1 MRDSRPLLWH
11 LPVSHYSE
19 KVRWALDHKR
29 IPHRRRAAIVPG
41 THMVAAVWLTRDPG
55 YFTFPVLEIDGE
67 TIADSSAIIAT
78 LEERFPEPAL
88 YPADP
93 DDLRRALELED
104 FFDEELG
111 PYTRQLAFHELG
123 NDPERFEAIV
133 ARTVPEPFNRNAAGA
148 AAFARTFTRLR
159 FGARSEAAAEVSR
172 SKILAALDRL
182 EDELGSAE
190 YLVGDSLSVADVTA
204 AALFYPLVL
213 PDEGPLPPEEEAPQG
228 LERFRAPLKERRG
241 FKWVEETFRRHR
253 RRARR
258 SAATAVHA

>member
-1 MRDSRPLLWH
+1 MSDSRPLLWH

-29 IPHRRRAAIVPG
+29 IPHRRRAAIIPG
-41 THMVAAVWLTRDPG
+41 THMVAAMWLTRDPAN
-55 YFTFPVLEIDGE
+55 FTFPVMELNGIA
-67 TIADSSAIIAT
+67 IADSSAIVAA
-78 LEERFPEPAL
+78 LEERFPAQPL
-88 YPADP
+88 FPADP
-93 DDLRRALELED
+93 DERRRALELEE

-133 ARTVPEPFNRNAAGA
+133 VRTVPGPLGRNAAGA
-148 AAFARTFTRLR
+148 AAYARTFTRLR

-182 EDELGSAE
+182 EDELGSSD
-190 YLVGDSLSVADVTA
+190 YLVGDSLSIADVTA

-213 PDEGPLPPEEEAPQG
+213 PDDGPLPPDEPAPQG

-241 FKWVEETFRRHR
+241 FKWVEEMFSHHR
-253 RRARR
+253 RQARK
-258 SAATAVHA
+258 SAATAAHA

>member
-1 MRDSRPLLWH
+1 MSDSRPLLWH

-41 THMVAAVWLTRDPG
+41 THMVAAMWLTRDPAN
-55 YFTFPVLEIDGE
+55 FTFPVLEIDGE
-67 TIADSSAIIAT
+67 AIADSSAIIAA
-78 LEERFPEPAL
+78 LEERFPEGSL

-93 DDLRRALELED
+93 EQRRRALELED

-111 PYTRQLAFHELG
+111 PFIRQLAFHELG
-123 NDPERFEAIV
+123 NDPERFETVV
-133 ARTVPEPFNRNAAGA
+133 ARTVPGPLGRNTAGA
-148 AAFARTFTRLR
+148 AAYARAFTRLR

-172 SKILAALDRL
+172 GKILAALDRL
-182 EDELGSAE
+182 EDELGSSD

-213 PDEGPLPPEEEAPQG
+213 PDDGPLPPGEPAPEG

-241 FKWVEETFRRHR
+241 FKWVEETFHRHR
-253 RRARR
+253 RRVRK
-258 SAATAVHA
+258 AAAAAAHA